1 MINPDAEHFMAQ
13 RMNATTQVIQ
23 SSHASPVSH
32 PYEVY
37 QTILAATRRIQR

>member
-1 MINPDAEHFMAQ
+1 MFNNISIMAQ
-13 RMNATTQVIQ
+13 RINATTQVIQ

-37 QTILAATRRIQR
+37 KTILAASQGIQG